1 MIKQNEAISHKNLLD
16 EYNSAVKQKE
26 TFRNI
31 EREQDVNQALNM
43 EATARQSLYKENNKR
58 KELLSKFKNDLRADY
73 QKQ

>member
-43 EATARQSLYKENNKR
+43 EATASIR
-58 KELLSKFKNDLRADY
+58 KITRGKSFSASSRMI
-73 QKQ
+73 